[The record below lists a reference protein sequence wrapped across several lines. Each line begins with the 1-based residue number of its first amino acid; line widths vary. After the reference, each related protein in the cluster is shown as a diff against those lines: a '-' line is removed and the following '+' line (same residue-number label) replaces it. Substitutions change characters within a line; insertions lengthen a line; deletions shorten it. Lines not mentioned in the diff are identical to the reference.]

1 MRGDP
6 YLARERKRRP
16 RQHHGG
22 PPQGGLALTYPGNK
36 TVTYTYDALNRLE
49 TVTLTGLSGEAA
61 TYIYDDAGRV
71 EEFTNFN
78 GISTAYGYDDA
89 NRLLS
94 IDSPVASYGFV
105 LDGNG
110 NRTDETSDEPLPQTY
125 ATGVT
130 AYGYNAKGNR
140 LLSAGT
146 DGFGYDSEGQLNS
159 GYGGGYTFDTLHRLT
174 AMPGATFAY
183 DGANNRLQAVRGGV
197 TTRYLYD
204 AAGNLLAE
212 TDGSNNIT
220 RYYVYGAGL
229 LAMVTPAGEVYCYHF
244 NATGGTVALTDEAQS
259 IVNKYSYDPFGNVGT
274 QVEAIAQPFK
284 YVGQFGVMS
293 ESNGFYYMRARYYDP
308 QVGRFISE
316 DPLGFGGGDLN
327 LMAYVWNNPVY
338 GIDPFGL
345 CAVDTEKMSEWLD
358 NNIEDPKKFPWGR
371 GKCAAHVR
379 QGLEAGGI
387 DTTGHPR
394 YAKDYG
400 PFLKERGFNEIS
412 ASGYVPQQ
420 GDIIVIQPYA
430 GGNIAGHIEEY
441 TGEHWVSDFIQ
452 ADSWAGP
459 GYRKHQPSRSIYR
472 P

>member
-49 TVTLTGLSGEAA
+49 TVSIGWLSGQQVA
-61 TYIYDDAGRV
+61 TYIYDDAGRM

-125 ATGVT
+125 SADVT
-130 AYGYNAKGNR
+130 PYGYNARGNR
-140 LLSAGT
+140 LVSAGNT
-146 DGFGYDSEGQLNS
+146 GFGYDNEGQLAN
-159 GYGGGYTFDTLHRLT
+159 GYGGGYTFDALHRLI

-183 DGANNRLQAVRGGV
+183 DGANNRLQAVRNGV

-244 NATGGTVALTDEAQS
+244 NATGGTVAVTDEAQS

-284 YVGQFGVMS
+284 YVGQFGVMA
-293 ESNGFYYMRARYYDP
+293 EPNGFYYMRARYYDP
-308 QVGRFISE
+308 KVGRFISE
-316 DPLGFGGGDLN
+316 DPLGFGGGDVN
-327 LMAYVWNNPVY
+327 LMGYVGNNPVNFV
-338 GIDPFGL
+338 DPTGL
-345 CAVDTEKMSEWLD
+345 CTEKD
-358 NNIEDPKKFPWGR
+358 GVYYDKDGNIIGEK
-371 GKCAAHVR
+371 
-379 QGLEAGGI
+379 GLETPLVDPVDVLLIGGTVTVKVAKGAFTEVLSSPKVQGKIFRI
-387 DTTGHPR
+387 DVDGLWKT
-394 YAKDYG
+394 
-400 PFLKERGFNEIS
+400 
-412 ASGYVPQQ
+412 SG
-420 GDIIVIQPYA
+420 
-430 GGNIAGHIEEY
+430 E
-441 TGEHWVSDFIQ
+441 WVSGKHFHFDPTGTGRLMKHHLPDQ
-452 ADSWAGP
+452 LNSWWGHLKSVVKELWR
-459 GYRKHQPSRSIYR
+459 RK
-472 P
+472 